1 MFWKRTKKGV
11 VMQKGHGIR
20 RGSVSTIFTIL
31 VLVAGALTRQMMNNP
46 SGRTSSISRYSTR
59 QGAAVVEDGISV
71 YFSPKGGCQAAVIN
85 QIESARQSVDMQA
98 YSFTSNEIE
107 RALELAQGRGVKVR
121 VIIDKNES
129 EDRSSM
135 APRLAQ
141 DGVQTFIDGDH
152 PIAHNKVVIIDN
164 QTVVTG
170 SFNFTHQ
177 AENANAENL
186 LVITGHPEIAAA
198 YEQNFQEHLS
208 HSPAM

>member
-1 MFWKRTKKGV
+1 
-11 VMQKGHGIR
+11 
-20 RGSVSTIFTIL
+20 
-31 VLVAGALTRQMMNNP
+31 MMNSP
-46 SGRTSSISRYSTR
+46 AGRTGSISRYTAR
-59 QGAAVVEDGISV
+59 QGSAASEGGLSV
-71 YFSPKGGCQAAVIN
+71 YFSPQGGCQNAVIN

-107 RALELAQGRGVKVR
+107 RALELAQGRGVHVR
-121 VIIDKNES
+121 VIMDKKES

-135 APRLAQ
+135 AGRMAQ
-141 DGVQTFIDGDH
+141 DGLPIYIDGDH

-198 YEQNFQEHLS
+198 YEQNFQEHLA
-208 HSPAM
+208 HSPPMAGQTAR